1 MKLYYM
7 PGACALADHIALEW
21 IAEPYETQKLDHD
34 ETKSDWYLKLN
45 PSGQVPV
52 LADGDWVLTQ
62 NTAILNYLA
71 DTHPQAGLG
80 GDGARGRAEVN
91 RWLGFVN
98 SDVHPAF
105 KPLFGT
111 TGYLSDESAVDETKH
126 QAKKAVR
133 KLLAQANERLA
144 DRDWIAGHRSITD
157 PYLYVMLRWAH
168 GMQIDLS
175 DLDHLNAYFER
186 LQNDAGV
193 QKVLKDEGLD

>member
-21 IAEPYETQKLDHD
+21 IGEPYDTRSLDHD
-34 ETKSDWYLKLN
+34 EVKSDWYLKLN
-45 PSGQVPV
+45 PNGQVPV
-52 LADGDWVLTQ
+52 LEEGDWVLTQ

-80 GDGARGRAEVN
+80 GEGARGRAEVN

-105 KPLFGT
+105 KPLFGA
-111 TGYLSDESAVDETKH
+111 TGYLDDEAVIHKTKD
-126 QAKKAVR
+126 QAKKGVR
-133 KLLAQANERLA
+133 KLLSEVNDRLA
-144 DRDWIAGHRSITD
+144 DLDWIAGPRSITD

-168 GMQIDLS
+168 GMQIDLAG
-175 DLDHLNAYFER
+175 LDHLERYFER
-186 LQNDAGV
+186 MQNDAGV
-193 QKVLKDEGLD
+193 QKVLEDEGLD